1 MRFPHAAMAS
11 GVALML
17 IHGTAAA
24 QIAVSTQPG
33 ADGYWS
39 NSSTWNP
46 AVVPNNTVATTY
58 DTTINEASVFLNQN
72 AEVNSLTVT
81 TSGNVETLQ
90 PENLTVDN
98 NFQNDGQSLF
108 VSASKLLVKGNLSNT
123 GSLGT
128 YNANAPTTGPAAH
141 ITVDG
146 TLTNSGNGNVT
157 LGGYAPDTLTVGTLV
172 NDGTG
177 SSGTPPSVYIPT
189 GATLTV
195 RNQLDLEG
203 KGSLYVAGTLNGLS
217 NLNQFTSQEALTLSG
232 TSVAA
237 TPVFNGNTL
246 QFGGSVLQQNGTSLT
261 VTGNLSTQDFY
272 QTSGGNNKLNVFG
285 AFSNSGQFSLQSA
298 GDTANFGTL
307 RNTGNLLI
315 GSGTSV
321 SLTGQPG
328 GLTDIASGSQLTVNG
343 GFTAGGAS
351 ALAHLNTVNGTLSV
365 GNGTTIV
372 DTPAS
377 GALAIG
383 AGGSFTEQ
391 SGAFTVNGG
400 LADQGKFIVDQ
411 TATITGALTGNGL
424 VQISSGGT
432 LNLGQAFT
440 TVPVGEEVNVFG
452 TLAVAGQQNAL
463 GLNAVNGTM
472 AFVNGHS
479 QTITPPS
486 GTLDVTNA
494 FYVGNGSTVTIQGN
508 LTNSAPQTATDPAFP
523 DATGL
528 GASVG
533 GTLAVTGTLNNTGY
547 LFGGNI
553 RAAAINNSGAVF
565 FDQNPPLA
573 VGFPENISVSGTYTQ
588 TGSLAI
594 TSLLNPDEVLN
605 AKTANIQGGSFTAY
619 QLNANTLQIG
629 AGAQVSLYETNLGGT
644 PSAQT
649 ANPTAQTIVAS
660 NGVLVDNGSLSLLS
674 LPSEAGFTNAGSVT
688 IGAGASL
695 GEYAGNYVQTGGTT
709 VVNGS
714 LTAPTVVIDGG
725 VLTGTGTIDST
736 VKMAGGTIRSSGD
749 PLTITGNFDM
759 SGNDILSAT
768 ISGGKAFGEVVVDGM
783 ATLSGTLDISLL
795 NGFFPSNGQR
805 FVILQ
810 SLGGLSGTF
819 GSIDGL
825 TFGPGGL
832 DSWSVSYGN
841 GEVTLTANAPV
852 APVPEPGSAGIL
864 ATALFALGSTRL
876 VRHRPR
882 TGMARISQTTI

>member
-1 MRFPHAAMAS
+1 MIFRYVAMAS
-11 GVALML
+11 SFALML
-17 IHGTAAA
+17 GHGVAVA
-24 QIAVSTQPG
+24 QTAVSTQLG

-46 AVVPNNTVATTY
+46 AIVPNNTAETTY
-58 DTTINEASVFLNQN
+58 DTTINEASVFLDQK
-72 AEVNSLTVT
+72 AEVNSLSITNN
-81 TSGNVETLQ
+81 SSLETLQ
-90 PENLTVDN
+90 PENLTVDT
-98 NFQNDGQSLF
+98 NFQNAGQSLF
-108 VSASKLLVKGNLSNT
+108 VSASNLLVKGNLSNT
-123 GSLGT
+123 GSLET

-172 NDGTG
+172 NDGAG
-177 SSGTPPSVYIPT
+177 NSGLPPSLSIPT

-195 RNQLDLEG
+195 KNQLDLEG
-203 KGSLYVAGTLNGLS
+203 KGSLYVAGTLNGLG
-217 NLNQFTSQEALTLSG
+217 NLNQFTNQEELTLSG
-232 TSVAA
+232 TSVLA

-246 QFGGSVLQQNGTSLT
+246 QLGGSVFQQNGTSLT
-261 VTGNLSTQDFY
+261 VNGNLSTSDFY
-272 QTSGGNNKLNVFG
+272 QISGGNNKLNVSG

-298 GDTANFGTL
+298 GDTANFGTF

-315 GSGTSV
+315 GGGTSV
-321 SLTGQPG
+321 SLTGQPD
-328 GLTDIASGSQLTVNG
+328 GLTNIAAGSQLTVNG
-343 GFTAGGAS
+343 GFIAGGTS
-351 ALAHLNTVNGTLSV
+351 ALANLNTVNGVLSV

-377 GALAIG
+377 GALTIG
-383 AGGSFTEQ
+383 SGGSFTEQ
-391 SGAFTVNGG
+391 NGAFTVNGG
-400 LADQGKFIVDQ
+400 LANQGKFLVDQ

-440 TVPVGEEVNVFG
+440 TVPVGEEVNVLG

-472 AFVNGHS
+472 AFANGQS
-479 QTITPPS
+479 QTIKPPS
-486 GTLDVTNA
+486 GTFNVTNA
-494 FYVGNGSTVTIQGN
+494 FYVGNGTTVTIQGN
-508 LTNSAPQTATDPAFP
+508 LNNSAPQTATDPAFP

-528 GASVG
+528 GASVL

-553 RAAAINNSGAVF
+553 RAGAINNSGTVF

-573 VGFPENISVSGTYTQ
+573 IGYPENISVSGTYAQ
-588 TGSLAI
+588 TGSQAI
-594 TSLLNPDEVLN
+594 TDLINPDEVLN

-629 AGAQVSLYETNLGGT
+629 AGAQVTLYETNLGGT

-649 ANPTAQTIVAS
+649 ANPTAETIVAS
-660 NGVLVDNGSLSLLS
+660 NGVLIDNGSLSLLS
-674 LPSEAGFTNAGSVT
+674 LPSEAGFTSAGSVT
-688 IGAGASL
+688 IGAGGSL

-714 LTAPTVVIDGG
+714 LTAPTVVVDGG
-725 VLTGTGTIDST
+725 VLTGTGTVDGNVT
-736 VKMAGGTIRSSGD
+736 MAGGTIRSSGD
-749 PLTITGNFDM
+749 PLTITGNLDM
-759 SGNDILSAT
+759 SAQNIFSET
-768 ISGGKAFGEVVVDGM
+768 ISGGKAFGEMVVDGV
-783 ATLSGTLDISLL
+783 ATLAGTLDISLL
-795 NGFFPSNGQR
+795 NGFFPVNGQQ

-810 SLGGLSGTF
+810 SVGGLSGTF
-819 GSIDGL
+819 ASIDGL

-832 DSWSVSYGN
+832 DSWSISYGN
-841 GEVTLTANAPV
+841 DEVTLTANAPV
-852 APVPEPGSAGIL
+852 APVPEPGSASIL
-864 ATALFALGSTRL
+864 ATALLALGSTRL
-876 VRHRPR
+876 VRHRPHR
-882 TGMARISQTTI
+882 GGWM